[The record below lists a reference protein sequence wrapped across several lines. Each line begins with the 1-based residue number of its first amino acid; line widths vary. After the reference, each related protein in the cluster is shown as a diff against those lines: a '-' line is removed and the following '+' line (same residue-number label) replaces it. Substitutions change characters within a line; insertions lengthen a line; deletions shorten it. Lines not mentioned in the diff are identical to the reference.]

1 MGQLEDLQSKGFG
14 SNGGKQWVVEND
26 IVPLK
31 KRVLVSDMHF
41 GETKSKGGIILVDDD
56 GTAEGIHPRWA
67 KVYAVGNKQEDV
79 KVGQWILVAHG
90 RWSRAFKIKRKE
102 KGSAG
107 DISVELEVRMIDEN
121 DILLVSDDEPE
132 FMRKQAGY
140 INTGGMQQMDR
151 LPGND

>member
-1 MGQLEDLQSKGFG
+1 MDIKSAQAKGFG
-14 SNGGKQWVVEND
+14 SDGGKQYTVEND
-26 IVPLK
+26 IIPLK

-56 GTAEGIHPRWA
+56 GTAQGIHPRWG
-67 KVYAVGNKQEDV
+67 KVYAVGRLQEDV

-90 RWSRAFKIKRKE
+90 RWSRAFKVKRKE

-107 DISVELEVRMIDEN
+107 EIGVELEVRMIDEN
-121 DILLVSDDEPE
+121 DILLVSDEEPD
-132 FMRKQAGY
+132 FNRHTAGY
-140 INTGGMQQMDR
+140 VKTGAMQQMTS